1 MIYVFL
7 DTALYI
13 TGHDGKELID
23 PAQGYFPHLVRHAK
37 NGTLQLVMPDVT
49 KAEIETRICTAA
61 DRCREAISSL
71 TLPLPSVELTPL
83 ITKLRKEYDPSA
95 AAEQIRQKL
104 EQFWQETNCR
114 ILTVSQ
120 IDTEKLNS
128 ARSVALRKCHLNEY
142 RAAYVAQALADFRN
156 TQMQPGDTLVA
167 ITPYIRHTQY
177 LDGCIPDI
185 RIFSNMHNMQQLL
198 FSRNREMINLLN
210 EGIHE
215 LELEER
221 ILEEL
226 DGFDFNLTTENGSV
240 PIEYEGL
247 EAELEINPETGK
259 PRMEITGYEVID
271 EGSALLSFEARV
283 KITLLNVTYPVYEY
297 DNFGEIRKVDY
308 ITKDHTHTLFLSGWM
323 EIWGKFDAEENIEF
337 VEDVNDLEFDSNTG
351 WLNIESL

>member
-49 KAEIETRICTAA
+49 KAEIKARICTAA
-61 DRCREAISSL
+61 DRCREAINSL
-71 TLPLPSVELTPL
+71 TLPMPSVELTPL
-83 ITKLRKEYDPSA
+83 ITKLRKEYDPLA

-128 ARSVALRKCHLNEY
+128 ARSIALRECHLNEY
-142 RAAYVAQALADFRN
+142 RAAYAAQALADFRN
-156 TQMQPGDTLVA
+156 TQMQPGDTL
-167 ITPYIRHTQY
+167 ITITSSVNHSLYLSSCVPGIRV
-177 LDGCIPDI
+177 
-185 RIFSNMHNMQQLL
+185 FSSMHEMQQQL
-198 FSRNREMINLLN
+198 FCRNREMIALLN

-226 DGFDFNLTTENGSV
+226 DGFDFSLTMHSASV
-240 PIEYEGL
+240 SLEYESL

-259 PRMEITGYEVID
+259 PRMEIT
-271 EGSALLSFEARV
+271 
-283 KITLLNVTYPVYEY
+283 
-297 DNFGEIRKVDY
+297 
-308 ITKDHTHTLFLSGWM
+308 
-323 EIWGKFDAEENIEF
+323 
-337 VEDVNDLEFDSNTG
+337 
-351 WLNIESL
+351 